1 MTPED
6 KSEIIRMAW
15 CDKTSFDEI
24 EMQYGIPEKDV
35 IRLMRASLKRSSFRL
50 WRTRVTGRKAKHS
63 AMRRVRSKNIKA
75 DQGF

>member
-35 IRLMRASLKRSSFRL
+35 IKLMRASLKRSSFRL

-63 AMRRVRSKNIKA
+63 AMRRVPSKDTKA

>member
-35 IRLMRASLKRSSFRL
+35 IKLMRASLKRSSFRL
-50 WRTRVTGRKAKHS
+50 WRTRVTGRKAKHN
-63 AMRRVRSKNIKA
+63 AMRRVPSKSNQKI
-75 DQGF
+75 